1 MNPSFR
7 NLFMKKLTRERVVA
21 PARARGLLS
30 PAGYI
35 RPAGHLCPKTRAGG
49 FRSARGCDSFLAAG
63 GTSARFWSLLSS
75 ETQETDMG
83 FGKGAL
89 LWLLGIP
96 LPIIILLAL
105 FWR

>member
-1 MNPSFR
+1 VITAATVAELQPR
-7 NLFMKKLTRERVVA
+7 NRVGTATQKLED
-21 PARARGLLS
+21 
-30 PAGYI
+30 I
-35 RPAGHLCPKTRAGG
+35 
-49 FRSARGCDSFLAAG
+49 
-63 GTSARFWSLLSS
+63 
-75 ETQETDMG
+75 MG